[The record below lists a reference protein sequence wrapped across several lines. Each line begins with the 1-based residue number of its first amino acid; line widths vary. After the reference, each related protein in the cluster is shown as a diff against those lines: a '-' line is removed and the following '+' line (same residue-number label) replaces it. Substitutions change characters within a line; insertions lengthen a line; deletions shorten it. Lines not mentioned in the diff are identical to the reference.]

1 MALYTGFSTYS
12 RYKKFR
18 LTDFDLVQQDLF
30 NHFNIRKGEKLMNP
44 EFGTIIWGMLFEPMT
59 EGLRKSI
66 TGDIKRI
73 CSYDPRIAT
82 NSIQLDEFS
91 YGLQITISVTYLVE
105 NKRYNLVFNF
115 DRDSRTLSKGLVAG
129 AAASN

>member
-1 MALYTGFSTYS
+1 MTLYTGFSTYN

-59 EGLRKSI
+59 EGLRKNI
-66 TGDIKRI
+66 IEDIKRI
-73 CSYDPRIAT
+73 VSYDPRIAT
-82 NSIQLDEFS
+82 NSIKLDEFS
-91 YGLQITISVTYLVE
+91 YGLQISISVTYLVE
-105 NKRYNLVFNF
+105 DKNYNLVFNF
-115 DRDSRTLSKGLVAG
+115 DRDSKTLSKGIIGVPA
-129 AAASN
+129 N